1 MNHST
6 YINGL
11 LGRGFVALA
20 AAMACFHPVGG
31 RSADTAAVRATPDAV
46 VAVDGS
52 QKYKTVQEAIDAAP
66 QLAQPGSHWTI
77 LVKPGRYHELIY
89 VQREKRFISLIGE
102 AADKTV
108 ITYDLRAG
116 QPGSDGKPI
125 GTFRTPTVHIDADDF
140 TVEDLTLENS
150 AGRVGQAL
158 ALRADGDRMIF
169 RRCRFLGYQDTIL
182 LNRGRQY
189 FDHCYISG
197 AVDFIFG
204 GATAYFDQCEIHCVD
219 KGYLTAASTPDSQ
232 PYGFVFS
239 HCKITGENPDFKTYL
254 GRPWR
259 PFASTIFL
267 YTEMPE
273 NILPAGWN
281 NWKKPDAEKTSR
293 YSEFGSTGPGAKPDE
308 RVPWAKPLNEAGAQ
322 ALTAEKVLGG
332 SDGWNPAAKQQ

>member
-1 MNHST
+1 MNHT
-6 YINGL
+6 TKPNGVF
-11 LGRGFVALA
+11 GGGVIALA
-20 AAMACFHPVGG
+20 AALACLQPVAGW
-31 RSADTAAVRATPDAV
+31 SADAPATNATPDAV
-46 VAVDGS
+46 VAADGS
-52 QKYKTVQEAIDAAP
+52 AKYKTVQEAIDAAP

-77 LVKPGRYHELIY
+77 LVKPGRYHEIVY
-89 VQREKRFISLIGE
+89 AQREKRFISLVGE
-102 AADKTV
+102 GADKTV

-116 QPGSDGKPI
+116 QLGSDGKPI

-140 TVEDLTLENS
+140 TVENLTFENS

-169 RRCRFLGYQDTIL
+169 RHCRFLGYQDTIL

-189 FDHCYISG
+189 FDHCYVSG
-197 AVDFIFG
+197 AVDYIFG
-204 GATAYFDQCEIHCVD
+204 GATAYFDQCEIHCTD
-219 KGYLTAASTPDSQ
+219 KGYLTAASTPQDQ

-239 HCKITGENPDFKTYL
+239 HCKITGESTNFQTFL

-293 YSEFGSTGPGAKPDE
+293 YSEFGSTGPGAKSGE
-308 RVPWAKPLNEAGAQ
+308 RVAWAKPLTEAEAQ
-322 ALTAEKVLGG
+322 ALTARKVLGG
-332 SDGWNPAAKQQ
+332 DDGWNPAGE